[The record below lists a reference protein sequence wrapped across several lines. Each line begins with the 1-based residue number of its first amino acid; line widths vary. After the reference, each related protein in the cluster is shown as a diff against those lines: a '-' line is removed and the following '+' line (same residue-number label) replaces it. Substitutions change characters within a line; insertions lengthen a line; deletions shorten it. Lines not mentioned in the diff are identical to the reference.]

1 MPRGGGLKVSRV
13 PVWFLSYAQREQLSG
28 FPAEIDD
35 EVLDRLFTLS
45 GANVAKARQRRRD
58 GTD

>member
-1 MPRGGGLKVSRV
+1 M
-13 PVWFLSYAQREQLSG
+13 QLSG

-35 EVLDRLFTLS
+35 EALDRLFTLS
-45 GANVAKARQRRRD
+45 GANVAEARQRRRD

>member
-1 MPRGGGLKVSRV
+1 MPHGGGRKVSRA
-13 PVWFLSYAQREQLSG
+13 PVRFLSDAQREQLSG

-35 EVLDRLFTLS
+35 ESLDRLFTLS
-45 GANVAKARQRRRD
+45 GANVAEARQRRRD